1 MSKEQQVTQLTDN
14 MAKFIAHIAKK
25 LPDDVIEKLTELREK
40 EDSPLSKVIYDTCE
54 RQETCGQLQDCSGDD
69 REYGRKRIPGSGYAD
84 DKGQTDSGS
93 EL

>member
-1 MSKEQQVTQLTDN
+1 
-14 MAKFIAHIAKK
+14 MAKGKMPSARSA
-25 LPDDVIEKLTELREK
+25 
-40 EDSPLSKVIYDTCE
+40 CE

-93 EL
+93 ER